1 MKNLHLGFPV
11 FFLSLHAIGVVHG
24 QTASLHGRVT
34 DESGAIVPRAVV
46 TVISDRAAAES
57 TTADGFGSYSFLNL
71 RPGDYRV
78 RASAPD
84 LSQREPSAIV
94 LKPGDQAL
102 DLVLHVTA
110 RTQRITVEAD
120 TGPALGTDQA
130 SNANSVVLTGAD
142 LDALSDD
149 PDDLQADLQA
159 LAGPSAGPNGGSI
172 YVDGFSGGDLPAK
185 NAIREIRINQNPFSP
200 EYDKLGYG
208 RIEVFTKPG
217 SDKYHATVGY
227 NLGTEVWNSRNPYA
241 AEKAPFL
248 LNEFEGGGGGPLGK
262 RASFTVDAQR
272 NMVDNGS
279 ISNGVALD
287 PQNLAVSAFNTVVT
301 SPQRF
306 TKVSPRVDYA
316 LSDNHTLTARYGVT
330 HADIRDAGIGGFDLA
345 SRGYHSW
352 YDIETAQVAETAVAG
367 TIVNDIRFQYYRN
380 SYHTEADS
388 PGPQIQ
394 VLGAFNGGG
403 APASK
408 SFDTQ
413 NNFEFQNYTSALRG
427 AHSLRLG
434 VRMREQGDDNL
445 SRQNFLGTFT
455 FGGGDLEPVLNAAN
469 QPVLDGSGQTLLAP
483 IGSIERYRRTLL
495 GLSSALGGG
504 ATQFSITAGA
514 PELSLHQVDVG
525 VFAGDEWRARPN
537 LTLSFGIR
545 YEAQTNL
552 HDWRDLAPRLGL
564 AWAPKSGKS
573 GGRPKTVVR
582 VGFGMFYDRFAL
594 ANTLAATRFN
604 GVNQQQYVIAN
615 PDFFPNVPSL
625 LSMGVA
631 AAPQSIEQIS
641 STLRAPYLMQS
652 AITIER
658 QLPANTTIAATYT
671 NAHGLHL
678 FRSDDINAPLPG
690 TYNAAVPGSGVFP
703 LSGKGPV
710 LLMESSGLYNQ
721 NQFIANVNTKVKP
734 AVSLFGFYVLNH
746 ALSNTDGIGTSPA
759 NPYNSSGEY
768 GPASTDVRHRVT
780 AGGSVALRWSVRVSP
795 YLVAQSGA
803 PFDITAGDDL
813 YGTTLFN
820 SRPGFANNPLKS
832 GLIETS
838 YGLLDP
844 QPDAT
849 ETLVPR
855 NYGRA
860 PALISVNLRIGKAF
874 GFGPSKE
881 NAAKAAQGG
890 SGPAPLGPVTNQG
903 LRGLLGSPSAGRRY
917 NLSVSMSIR
926 NLLNHT
932 NPGPIVGDITSP
944 LFGRSNQIAGAPN
957 GEGFFETANNRR
969 LEMQIRLTF

>member
-1 MKNLHLGFPV
+1 VRHLSLNLLLILPF
-11 FFLSLHAIGVVHG
+11 LHAIDVAYA

-34 DESGAIVPRAVV
+34 DESGAVVPSA
-46 TVISDRAAAES
+46 TVSLISGQTAAKS
-57 TTADGFGSYSFLNL
+57 TIADGLGAYSFSGLPIGNC
-71 RPGDYRV
+71 RV
-78 RASAPD
+78 QASAPELWQPEP
-84 LSQREPSAIV
+84 LSIV

-102 DLVLHVTA
+102 DLVLHVA
-110 RTQRITVEAD
+110 VKTQRIVVQAD

-130 SNANSVVLTGAD
+130 SNANSVVLEGAA

-185 NAIREIRINQNPFSP
+185 NAIREVRINQNPFSP

-208 RIEVFTKPG
+208 RIEIFTKPG
-217 SDKYHATVGY
+217 SDKYHATADY
-227 NLGTEVWNSRNPYA
+227 NLGTEAWNSRNPYA

-262 RASFTVDAQR
+262 RASFTVDAQH

-287 PQNLAVSAFNTVVT
+287 PLALTPSPFNTVVT

-316 LSDNHTLTARYGVT
+316 LSPNHTLMARYGVT

-367 TIVNDIRFQYYRN
+367 TLVNDIRFQYYRN

-403 APASK
+403 APAGK
-408 SFDTQ
+408 SFDIQ
-413 NNFEFQNYTSALRG
+413 NNFEFQNYTSVLCG
-427 AHSLRLG
+427 AHSLRFG
-434 VRMREQGDDNL
+434 VRVREQGDDNL
-445 SRQNFLGTFT
+445 STQNFLGTFT
-455 FGGGDLEPVLNAAN
+455 FGGGDLEPVLNTAN
-469 QPVLDGSGQTLLAP
+469 QPVLDGSGQILLAP
-483 IGSIERYRRTLL
+483 ISAIERYRRTLL
-495 GLSSALGGG
+495 GLGSALGGG
-504 ATQFSITAGA
+504 PTQFGIAAGT
-514 PELSLHQVDVG
+514 PELALHQVDFG
-525 VFAGDEWRARPN
+525 VFAGDEWHARPN

-564 AWAPKSGKS
+564 AWAPKGVSS

-582 VGFGMFYDRFAL
+582 AGFGMFYDRFAL

-604 GVNQQQYVIAN
+604 GVNQQQYVIAS

-625 LSMGVA
+625 LSLGVA
-631 AAPQSIEQIS
+631 AAPQSIEELS
-641 STLRAPYLMQS
+641 SSLRAPYLMQS
-652 AITIER
+652 AITVER

-690 TYNAAVPGSGVFP
+690 TYDAAIPSSGVFP
-703 LSGKGPV
+703 FNGKGPV
-710 LLMESSGLYNQ
+710 MLMESSGLYNQ

-734 AVSLFGFYVLNH
+734 AVTLFGFYVLNH

-759 NPYNSSGEY
+759 NPYNFSGEY

-803 PFDITAGDDL
+803 PFDITSGDDL

-820 SRPGFANNPLKS
+820 SRPGFANNPLKP

-860 PALISVNLRIGKAF
+860 PALIAVNLRIGKAF
-874 GFGPSKE
+874 GFGPNKE
-881 NAAKAAQGG
+881 NAARPAQGG
-890 SGPAPLGPVTNQG
+890 AGPAPLGPVTNQG

-917 NLSVSMSIR
+917 NLSISMSIR

>member
-1 MKNLHLGFPV
+1 MRYLLLP
-11 FFLSLHAIGVVHG
+11 FLFVHAISELHA

-34 DESGAIVPRAVV
+34 DESGAVVPGA
-46 TVISDRAAAES
+46 TVSMTSNQTAPKSA
-57 TTADGFGSYSFLNL
+57 TADGLGAYSFSSLT
-71 RPGDYRV
+71 PGNYRV
-78 RASAPD
+78 QASAPD

-94 LKPGDQAL
+94 LKPGNQAL
-102 DLVLHVTA
+102 DLMLHVA
-110 RTQRITVEAD
+110 VRTQRIVVRDDA
-120 TGPALGTDQA
+120 GPALGTDQA
-130 SNANSVVLTGAD
+130 SNANSVVLQGAD

-185 NAIREIRINQNPFSP
+185 NAIREVRINQNPFSP

-208 RIEVFTKPG
+208 RIEIFTKPG
-217 SDKYHATVGY
+217 SDKYHATVDY
-227 NLGTEVWNSRNPYA
+227 NLGTKVWNSRNPYA

-262 RASFTVDAQR
+262 RASFTVDAQH

-287 PQNLAVSAFNTVVT
+287 PQTLVPNPFNTVIT

-316 LSDNHTLTARYGVT
+316 LSPNHTLTARFGT
-330 HADIRDAGIGGFDLA
+330 TRADIHDAGIGGFDVV

-352 YDIETAQVAETAVAG
+352 YDIETVQVAETAVAG
-367 TIVNDIRFQYYRN
+367 TTVNDIRFQYYRN
-380 SYHTEADS
+380 SYHTAANS
-388 PGPQIQ
+388 ASAQIQ

-403 APASK
+403 APATE

-413 NNFEFQNYTSALRG
+413 SNFEFQDNTSMLRG
-427 AHSLRLG
+427 PHSWRFG
-434 VRMREQGDDNL
+434 VRVRDQGDDNL
-445 SRQNFLGTFT
+445 STQNFPGTFT

-469 QPVLDGSGQTLLAP
+469 QPMLDGSGQPLLAP
-483 IGSIERYRRTLL
+483 ISSIERYRRTLL
-495 GLSSALGGG
+495 GLSRALGGG
-504 ATQFSITAGA
+504 ATQFSIAAGTA
-514 PELSLHQVDVG
+514 ELALRQVDVG

-537 LTLSFGIR
+537 LTLSFGVR

-552 HDWRDLAPRLGL
+552 HDWRDVAPRLAL
-564 AWAPKSGKS
+564 AWAPKGARG

-582 VGFGMFYDRFAL
+582 AGFGMFYDRFAL

-604 GVNQQQYVIAN
+604 GASQQQYVVAN
-615 PDFFPNVPSL
+615 PDFFPNVPSP
-625 LSMGVA
+625 LSLGVA
-631 AAPQSIEQIS
+631 AVAQSVEQIS
-641 STLRAPYLMQS
+641 SSLRAPYIMQS
-652 AITIER
+652 AITVER

-690 TYNAAVPGSGVFP
+690 TYNAAIPGSGVFP
-703 LSGKGPV
+703 LPGKGPV

-734 AVSLFGFYVLNH
+734 AVSLFGFYVLNR
-746 ALSNTDGIGTSPA
+746 ARSNTDGIGTSPA

-768 GPASTDVRHRVT
+768 GPASTDVRHRIT
-780 AGGSVALRWSVRVSP
+780 AGGSVALRWSLRLSP

-803 PFDITAGDDL
+803 PFDITSGNDL

-820 SRPGFANNPLKS
+820 SRPGFANNPTKQ
-832 GLIETS
+832 GLVATS

-844 QPDAT
+844 QPDTT

-855 NYGRA
+855 NQGRA

-874 GFGPSKE
+874 GFGPLKE
-881 NAAKAAQGG
+881 NAAKPAPGG
-890 SGPAPLGPVTNQG
+890 SVPAPLGPVTNQG

>member
-1 MKNLHLGFPV
+1 MRHLSLNLLLILPF
-11 FFLSLHAIGVVHG
+11 LHAIDVAYA

-34 DESGAIVPRAVV
+34 DESGAVVPSA
-46 TVISDRAAAES
+46 TVSLISGQTAAKS
-57 TTADGFGSYSFLNL
+57 TIADGLGAYSFSGLPIGNC
-71 RPGDYRV
+71 RV
-78 RASAPD
+78 QASAPELWQPEP
-84 LSQREPSAIV
+84 LSIV

-102 DLVLHVTA
+102 DLVLHVA
-110 RTQRITVEAD
+110 VKTQRIVVQAD

-130 SNANSVVLTGAD
+130 SNANSVVLEGAA

-185 NAIREIRINQNPFSP
+185 NAIREVRINQNPFSP

-208 RIEVFTKPG
+208 RIEIFTKPG
-217 SDKYHATVGY
+217 SDKYHATADY
-227 NLGTEVWNSRNPYA
+227 NLGTEAWNSRNPYA

-262 RASFTVDAQR
+262 RASFTVDAQH

-287 PQNLAVSAFNTVVT
+287 PLALTPSPFNTVVT

-316 LSDNHTLTARYGVT
+316 LSPNHTLMARYGVT

-367 TIVNDIRFQYYRN
+367 TLVNDIRFQYYRN

-403 APASK
+403 APAGK
-408 SFDTQ
+408 SFDIQ
-413 NNFEFQNYTSALRG
+413 NNFEFQNYTSVLCG
-427 AHSLRLG
+427 AHSLRFG
-434 VRMREQGDDNL
+434 VRVREQGDDNL
-445 SRQNFLGTFT
+445 STQNFLGTFT
-455 FGGGDLEPVLNAAN
+455 FGGGDLEPVLNTAN
-469 QPVLDGSGQTLLAP
+469 QPVLDGSGQILLAP
-483 IGSIERYRRTLL
+483 ISAIERYRRTLL
-495 GLSSALGGG
+495 GLGSALGGG
-504 ATQFSITAGA
+504 PTQFGIAAGT
-514 PELSLHQVDVG
+514 PELALHQVDFG
-525 VFAGDEWRARPN
+525 VFAGDEWHARPN

-564 AWAPKSGKS
+564 AWAPKGVSS

-582 VGFGMFYDRFAL
+582 AGFGMFYDRFAL

-604 GVNQQQYVIAN
+604 GVNQQQYVIAS

-625 LSMGVA
+625 LSLGVA
-631 AAPQSIEQIS
+631 AAPQSIEELS
-641 STLRAPYLMQS
+641 SSLRAPYLMQS
-652 AITIER
+652 AITVER

-690 TYNAAVPGSGVFP
+690 TYDAAIPSSGVFP
-703 LSGKGPV
+703 FNGKGPV
-710 LLMESSGLYNQ
+710 MLMESSGLYNQ

-734 AVSLFGFYVLNH
+734 AVTLFGFYVLNH

-759 NPYNSSGEY
+759 NPYNFSGEY

-803 PFDITAGDDL
+803 PFDITSGDDL

-820 SRPGFANNPLKS
+820 SRPGFANNPLKP

-860 PALISVNLRIGKAF
+860 PALIAVNLRIGKAF
-874 GFGPSKE
+874 GFGPNKE
-881 NAAKAAQGG
+881 NAARPAQGG
-890 SGPAPLGPVTNQG
+890 AGPAPLGPVTNQG

-917 NLSVSMSIR
+917 NLSISMSIR

>member
-1 MKNLHLGFPV
+1 MKNLHLGLPL

-34 DESGAIVPRAVV
+34 DESGAIIPRAAV
-46 TVISDRAAAES
+46 TVTSDRGKEEG

-84 LSQREPSAIV
+84 LSQREPLAIV

-120 TGPALGTDQA
+120 TGQALGTDQA

-208 RIEVFTKPG
+208 RIEIFTKPG
-217 SDKYHATVGY
+217 SDKYHATADY
-227 NLGTEVWNSRNPYA
+227 NIGTKVWNSRNPYA
-241 AEKAPFL
+241 GEKAPFL

-287 PQNLAVSAFNTVVT
+287 PLALTPSPFNTVVT

-316 LSDNHTLTARYGVT
+316 LSPNHTLTARYGMT

-352 YDIETAQVAETAVAG
+352 YDIETTQVADTAVSGA
-367 TIVNDIRFQYYRN
+367 TVNDIRFQYYRN
-380 SYHTEADS
+380 SYHTEANS
-388 PGPQIQ
+388 PSPQIQ
-394 VLGAFNGGG
+394 VLGAFSGGG
-403 APASK
+403 APAGK

-413 NNFEFQNYTSALRG
+413 NNFEFQNYTSMLRG
-427 AHSLRLG
+427 AHSFHFG
-434 VRMREQGDDNL
+434 VRAREQGDDNL
-445 SRQNFLGTFT
+445 STQNFLGTFT

-469 QPVLDGSGQTLLAP
+469 QAVSDGSGQPLLAP
-483 IGSIERYRRTLL
+483 ITSIERYRRTLL
-495 GLSSALGGG
+495 GLGSALGGG
-504 ATQFSITAGA
+504 PTQFSIAAGT
-514 PELSLHQVDVG
+514 PELALHQVDLG
-525 VFAGDEWRARPN
+525 LFAGDEWHARPN
-537 LTLSFGIR
+537 LTASFGLR
-545 YEAQTNL
+545 YETQTNL

-564 AWAPKSGKS
+564 AWAPKGVKS

-594 ANTLAATRFN
+594 ANTLAAMRFN
-604 GVNQQQYVIAN
+604 GQNQRRYVVAN
-615 PDFFPNVPSL
+615 PEFFPNVPSPASL
-625 LSMGVA
+625 GVA
-631 AAPQSIEQIS
+631 AAPQSIEEIS
-641 STLRAPYLMQS
+641 SSLRAPYLMQS
-652 AITIER
+652 AITVER
-658 QLPANTTIAATYT
+658 QLPANTAIAATYT

-690 TYNAAVPGSGVFP
+690 TFNAAVPGSGVFP
-703 LSGKGPV
+703 LGGKGPV
-710 LLMESSGLYNQ
+710 MLMESSGLYNQ
-721 NQFIANVNTKVKP
+721 NQFIVNVNTKVKP

-759 NPYNSSGEY
+759 NPYTSSGEY

-795 YLVAQSGA
+795 YLVAQSGS
-803 PFDITAGDDL
+803 PFDITAGDDI
-813 YGTTLFN
+813 YGTTIFN
-820 SRPGFANNPLKS
+820 SRPGFADNPLKP

-838 YGLLDP
+838 YALLDP
-844 QPDAT
+844 RPDAT
-849 ETLVPR
+849 EAVVPR

-874 GFGPSKE
+874 GFGPLKE
-881 NAAKAAQGG
+881 NAGKATQGG
-890 SGPAPLGPVTNQG
+890 SVAAPLGPVTNQG

>member
-1 MKNLHLGFPV
+1 MKNLILHLPLFL
-11 FFLSLHAIGVVHG
+11 LSLGAIAGL
-24 QTASLHGRVT
+24 QAQNASLHGRVS
-34 DESGAIVPRAVV
+34 DESGAVVPRATV
-46 TVISDRAAAES
+46 TVTSGQAVAQ
-57 TTADGFGSYSFLNL
+57 TATANGLGSYSFPNL
-71 RPGDYRV
+71 PPGNYRV
-78 RASAPD
+78 QASAPD
-84 LSQREPSAIV
+84 LSQREPTAIV

-102 DLVLHVTA
+102 DLVVQVTA
-110 RTQRITVEAD
+110 KTQRITVEAD

-130 SNANSVVLTGAD
+130 SNANSVVLEGAA

-172 YVDGFSGGDLPAK
+172 YVDGFSGADLPAK
-185 NAIREIRINQNPFSP
+185 NAIREVRINQNPFSP

-208 RIEVFTKPG
+208 RIEIFTKPG
-217 SDKYHATVGY
+217 SDKYHATVDY
-227 NLGTEVWNSRNPYA
+227 NLGTELWNSRNPYA

-262 RASFTVDAQR
+262 RASFTVDAQH

-287 PQNLAVSAFNTVVT
+287 PQTHEPSAFNSVVT

-306 TKVSPRVDYA
+306 TKVSPRVDVA
-316 LSDNHTLTARYGVT
+316 LSDNHTLTARYGIT
-330 HADIRDAGIGGFDLA
+330 HADIQNAGIGGFDLA

-352 YDIETAQVAETAVAG
+352 YDIETAQVGETAVVG
-367 TIVNDIRFQYYRN
+367 TTVNDVRFQYYRN

-403 APASK
+403 ASASK

-413 NNFEFQNYTSALRG
+413 NNFEFQNYTSMLRG
-427 AHSLRLG
+427 AHSLRFG
-434 VRMREQGDDNL
+434 VRAREQGDDNL
-445 SRQNFLGTFT
+445 STQNFLGTFI

-469 QPVLDGSGQTLLAP
+469 QAVLDGSGQPLLAP
-483 IGSIERYRRTLL
+483 ITSIERYRRTLL

-504 ATQFSITAGA
+504 PTQFSIAAGT
-514 PELSLHQVDVG
+514 PELALHQMDVG
-525 VFAGDEWRARPN
+525 VFAADEWRARPN
-537 LTLSFGIR
+537 LTVSLGIR
-545 YEAQTNL
+545 YEVQTNL
-552 HDWRDLAPRLGL
+552 HDWRDVAPRLAL
-564 AWAPKSGKS
+564 AWAPKGAKR

-582 VGFGMFYDRFAL
+582 AGFGMFYDRFAL
-594 ANTLAATRFN
+594 ANTLAAMRFN

-615 PDFFPNVPSL
+615 PDFFPNVPSPQSL
-625 LSMGVA
+625 GVA

-641 STLRAPYLMQS
+641 SSLRAPYLMQS
-652 AITIER
+652 AITMER
-658 QLPANTTIAATYT
+658 QLSANTTIAATYT

-690 TYNAAVPGSGVFP
+690 TYNAAVPGGGVFP
-703 LSGKGPV
+703 LGGQGPV

-721 NQFIANVNTKVKP
+721 NQFIVNANTKVRS
-734 AVSLFGFYVLNH
+734 ALSLFSFYVLNR

-759 NPYNSSGEY
+759 NPYNYSGEY

-795 YLVAQSGA
+795 YLVAQSRA
-803 PFDITAGDDL
+803 PFDITSGDDL

-820 SRPGFANNPLKS
+820 SRPGFANNSLKP
-832 GLIETS
+832 GLIATS

-844 QPDAT
+844 DPDAT

-855 NYGRA
+855 NYGRG
-860 PALISVNLRIGKAF
+860 PALIAVNLRIGKAF
-874 GFGPSKE
+874 GFGPLRE
-881 NAAKAAQGG
+881 GAAKPGQGG

-969 LEMQIRLTF
+969 LEMQVRLTF

>member
-1 MKNLHLGFPV
+1 V
-11 FFLSLHAIGVVHG
+11 AYA

-34 DESGAIVPRAVV
+34 DESGAVVPSA
-46 TVISDRAAAES
+46 TVSLISGQTAAKS
-57 TTADGFGSYSFLNL
+57 TIADGLGAYSFSGLPIGNC
-71 RPGDYRV
+71 RV
-78 RASAPD
+78 QASAPELWQPEP
-84 LSQREPSAIV
+84 LSIV

-102 DLVLHVTA
+102 DLVLHVA
-110 RTQRITVEAD
+110 VKTQRIVVQAD

-130 SNANSVVLTGAD
+130 SNANSVVLEGAA

-185 NAIREIRINQNPFSP
+185 NAIREVRINQNPFSP

-208 RIEVFTKPG
+208 RIEIFTKPG
-217 SDKYHATVGY
+217 SDKYHATADY
-227 NLGTEVWNSRNPYA
+227 NLGTEAWNSRNPYA

-262 RASFTVDAQR
+262 RASFTVDAQH

-287 PQNLAVSAFNTVVT
+287 PLALTPSPFNTVVT

-316 LSDNHTLTARYGVT
+316 LSPNHTLMARYGVT

-367 TIVNDIRFQYYRN
+367 TLVNDIRFQYYRN

-403 APASK
+403 APAGK
-408 SFDTQ
+408 SFDIQ
-413 NNFEFQNYTSALRG
+413 NNFEFQNYTSVLCG
-427 AHSLRLG
+427 AHSLRFG
-434 VRMREQGDDNL
+434 VRVREQGDDNL
-445 SRQNFLGTFT
+445 STQNFLGTFT
-455 FGGGDLEPVLNAAN
+455 FGGGDLEPVLNTAN
-469 QPVLDGSGQTLLAP
+469 QPVLDGSGQILLAP
-483 IGSIERYRRTLL
+483 ISAIERYRRTLL
-495 GLSSALGGG
+495 GLGSALGGG
-504 ATQFSITAGA
+504 PTQFGIAAGT
-514 PELSLHQVDVG
+514 PELALHQVDFG
-525 VFAGDEWRARPN
+525 VFAGDEWHARPN

-564 AWAPKSGKS
+564 AWAPKGVSS

-582 VGFGMFYDRFAL
+582 AGFGMFYDRFAL

-604 GVNQQQYVIAN
+604 GVNQQQYVIAS

-625 LSMGVA
+625 LSLGVA
-631 AAPQSIEQIS
+631 AAPQSIEELS
-641 STLRAPYLMQS
+641 SSLRAPYLMQS
-652 AITIER
+652 AITVER

-690 TYNAAVPGSGVFP
+690 TYDAAIPSSGVFP
-703 LSGKGPV
+703 FNGKGPV
-710 LLMESSGLYNQ
+710 MLMESSGLYNQ

-734 AVSLFGFYVLNH
+734 AVTLFGFYVLNH

-759 NPYNSSGEY
+759 NPYNFSGEY

-803 PFDITAGDDL
+803 PFDITSGDDL

-820 SRPGFANNPLKS
+820 SRPGFANNPLKP

-860 PALISVNLRIGKAF
+860 PALIAVNLRIGKAF
-874 GFGPSKE
+874 GFGPNKE
-881 NAAKAAQGG
+881 NAARPAQGG
-890 SGPAPLGPVTNQG
+890 AGPAPLGPVTNQG

-917 NLSVSMSIR
+917 NLSISMSIR

>member
-1 MKNLHLGFPV
+1 MRHLSLNLLLILPF
-11 FFLSLHAIGVVHG
+11 LHAIDVAYA

-34 DESGAIVPRAVV
+34 DESGAVVPSA
-46 TVISDRAAAES
+46 TVSLISGQTAAKS
-57 TTADGFGSYSFLNL
+57 TIADGLGAYSFSGL
-71 RPGDYRV
+71 PIGKCRV
-78 RASAPD
+78 QASAPELWQPEP
-84 LSQREPSAIV
+84 LSIV

-102 DLVLHVTA
+102 DLVLHVA
-110 RTQRITVEAD
+110 VKTQRIVVQAD

-130 SNANSVVLTGAD
+130 SNANSVVLEGAA

-185 NAIREIRINQNPFSP
+185 NAIREVRINQNPFSP

-208 RIEVFTKPG
+208 RIEIFTKPG
-217 SDKYHATVGY
+217 SDKYHATADY
-227 NLGTEVWNSRNPYA
+227 NLGTEAWNSRNPYA

-262 RASFTVDAQR
+262 RASFTVDAQH

-287 PQNLAVSAFNTVVT
+287 PLALTPSPFNTVVT

-316 LSDNHTLTARYGVT
+316 LSPNHTLMARYGVT

-367 TIVNDIRFQYYRN
+367 TLVNDIRFQYYRN

-403 APASK
+403 APAGK
-408 SFDTQ
+408 SFDIQ
-413 NNFEFQNYTSALRG
+413 NNFEFQNYTSVLCG
-427 AHSLRLG
+427 AHSLRFG
-434 VRMREQGDDNL
+434 VRVREQGDDNL
-445 SRQNFLGTFT
+445 STQNFLGTFT
-455 FGGGDLEPVLNAAN
+455 FGGGDLEPVLNTAN
-469 QPVLDGSGQTLLAP
+469 QPVLDGSGQILLAP
-483 IGSIERYRRTLL
+483 ISAIERYRRTLL
-495 GLSSALGGG
+495 GLGSALGGG
-504 ATQFSITAGA
+504 PTQFGIAAGT
-514 PELSLHQVDVG
+514 PELALHQVDFG
-525 VFAGDEWRARPN
+525 VFAGDEWHARPN

-564 AWAPKSGKS
+564 AWAPKGVSS

-582 VGFGMFYDRFAL
+582 AGFGMFYDRFAL

-604 GVNQQQYVIAN
+604 GVNQQQYVIAS

-625 LSMGVA
+625 LSLGVA
-631 AAPQSIEQIS
+631 AAPQSIEELS
-641 STLRAPYLMQS
+641 SSLRAPYLMQS
-652 AITIER
+652 AITVER

-690 TYNAAVPGSGVFP
+690 TYDAAIPSSGVFP
-703 LSGKGPV
+703 FNGKGPV
-710 LLMESSGLYNQ
+710 MLMESSGLYNQ

-734 AVSLFGFYVLNH
+734 AVTLFGFYVLNH

-759 NPYNSSGEY
+759 NPYNFSGEY

-803 PFDITAGDDL
+803 PFDITSGDDL

-820 SRPGFANNPLKS
+820 SRPGFANNPLKP

-860 PALISVNLRIGKAF
+860 PALIAVNLRIGEAF

-881 NAAKAAQGG
+881 NAARPAQGG
-890 SGPAPLGPVTNQG
+890 AGPAPLGPVTNQG

-917 NLSVSMSIR
+917 NLSISMSIR

>member
-1 MKNLHLGFPV
+1 MNNLFSPLFL
-11 FFLSLHAIGVVHG
+11 LSLGAIAGLHA
-24 QTASLHGRVT
+24 QTASLHGRVL
-34 DESGAIVPRAVV
+34 DESGAVVPGATVSLISEQTAVK
-46 TVISDRAAAES
+46 S
-57 TTADGFGSYSFLNL
+57 TIADGLGAYSFSGL
-71 RPGDYRV
+71 PIGKCRV
-78 RASAPD
+78 QASAPD
-84 LSQREPSAIV
+84 LTQREPSAVV

-102 DLVLHVTA
+102 DLVLHVA
-110 RTQRITVEAD
+110 VKTQRIVVQAD
-120 TGPALGTDQA
+120 TGPMLGTDQA
-130 SNANSVVLTGAD
+130 SNASAVVLEGAA

-172 YVDGFSGGDLPAK
+172 YVDGFSGGDMPAK

-208 RIEVFTKPG
+208 RIEIFTKPG
-217 SDKYHATVGY
+217 SDKYHATADY

-287 PQNLAVSAFNTVVT
+287 PQNLAVSPFNTVVT

-316 LSDNHTLTARYGVT
+316 LSPNHTLTARYGVT

-352 YDIETAQVAETAVAG
+352 YDIETAQVAETAVSG
-367 TIVNDIRFQYYRN
+367 TLVNDIRFQYYRN

-403 APASK
+403 APAGK

-427 AHSLRLG
+427 AHSLRFG
-434 VRMREQGDDNL
+434 VRVREQGDDNL
-445 SRQNFLGTFT
+445 STQNFLGTFT
-455 FGGGDLEPVLNAAN
+455 FGGGDLEPVLNAAD

-483 IGSIERYRRTLL
+483 ISSIERYRRTLL

-504 ATQFSITAGA
+504 PTQFGIAAGT

-537 LTLSFGIR
+537 LTVSFGVR
-545 YEAQTNL
+545 YDAQTNL

-564 AWAPKSGKS
+564 AWAPKGVKS

-582 VGFGMFYDRFAL
+582 AGFGMFYDRFAL

-615 PDFFPNVPSL
+615 PDFFPNVSSL

-652 AITIER
+652 AITVER

-690 TYNAAVPGSGVFP
+690 SYNAAVPGSGVFP

-759 NPYNSSGEY
+759 NPYNFSGEY
-768 GPASTDVRHRVT
+768 GPASTDVRHRIT

-813 YGTTLFN
+813 YGTTIFN
-820 SRPGFANNPLKS
+820 SRPGFANNPLKP

-881 NAAKAAQGG
+881 NAAKPAQGG